1 MLVKHTGTDE
11 VVRNKVVGNDFRFKD
26 STEVLTN
33 QIHAA
38 ND

>member
-26 STEVLTN
+26 KYRGTYESNTCGK
-33 QIHAA
+33 
-38 ND
+38 